1 MRILETIIIGI
12 PLGLFCVHILIS
24 ALGLFNG

>member
-1 MRILETIIIGI
+1 MRILETIIICI

-24 ALGLFNG
+24 ALGLFIG